1 MFVKKDNEYSDSLSV
16 FTLFHEL
23 AHILLHKKTIIDTNE
38 IVFSEKRIEREAN
51 QLAAN
56 ILVTEKM
63 LNLIEFGRKP
73 ENIEDYV
80 YWLKPITERLSVSP
94 DVVLLRLMEYDLI
107 SQVEYDSFRAY
118 RKEQYD
124 KNRKLAFKEQKGIPR
139 KRYLEP
145 KQMFGEGYVRVIMD
159 ALHHKL
165 VTINKASNYLDGIKV
180 KNIKEIERSIYG

>member
-1 MFVKKDNEYSDSLSV
+1 
-16 FTLFHEL
+16 
-23 AHILLHKKTIIDTNE
+23 
-38 IVFSEKRIEREAN
+38 
-51 QLAAN
+51 
-56 ILVTEKM
+56 
-63 LNLIEFGRKP
+63 
-73 ENIEDYV
+73 
-80 YWLKPITERLSVSP
+80 
-94 DVVLLRLMEYDLI
+94 MEYDLI

-124 KNRKLAFKEQKGIPR
+124 KNRKLAFKEQKVIPR

-159 ALHHKL
+159 ALHNQL